1 MAFEH
6 QPGKGTMFRNDSTTP
21 TAPLWS
27 GTVHIPEDAAGKTMQ
42 IAAWYNESYTDNTG
56 ATKKEKWSLSITPP
70 WDGGQSNGSRPPYHT
85 AEPKVHTK
93 DDIPF

>member
-6 QPGKGTMFRNDSTTP
+6 QPGKGTMFRNDSTNP
-21 TAPLWS
+21 KAPLWS

-70 WDGGQSNGSRPPYHT
+70 WDGGQSNGSRPTYHT
-85 AEPKVHTK
+85 AEPKAHTK